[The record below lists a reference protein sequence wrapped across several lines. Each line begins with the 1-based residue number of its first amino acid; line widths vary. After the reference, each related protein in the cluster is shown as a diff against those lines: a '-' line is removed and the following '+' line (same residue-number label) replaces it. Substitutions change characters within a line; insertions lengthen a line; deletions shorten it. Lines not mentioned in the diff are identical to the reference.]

1 MKRLLLAPLIFTL
14 FSPIGLMAH
23 EEEAED
29 FSKIIQE
36 IKECTDKGN
45 CSDFQ
50 SESFEKQCDYDYQ
63 IKKMKEQGTPQLNGV
78 PVISPLCPDIDSLK
92 SKAIKLVIKKYDKKL
107 KKRLEG
113 TGVNPSYMAE
123 AASKCNVSVR
133 AGTHQPTTWSVM
145 EWFEVNV
152 CKGQVKL
159 IDLTKR

>member
-1 MKRLLLAPLIFTL
+1 RYLLAPLIFTL
-14 FSPIGLMAH
+14 LSPVGLMAH
-23 EEEAED
+23 DKEAED

-36 IKECTDKGN
+36 LKECSDKVN
-45 CSDFQ
+45 CADQ
-50 SESFEKQCDYDYQ
+50 ESFEQKCDYDYQ
-63 IKKMKEQGTPQLNGV
+63 IQKMKEQGTPQLNGV

-113 TGVNPSYMAE
+113 TGANPAYKAWVYDD
-123 AASKCNVSVR
+123 CNVSVK
-133 AGTHQPTTWSVM
+133 AGTHQHETFSAM
-145 EWFEVNV
+145 EWFDVDV

>member
-1 MKRLLLAPLIFTL
+1 MRPLLAAPLIFTL
-14 FSPIGLMAH
+14 LSPVGLMAH
-23 EEEAED
+23 DKEAED

-36 IKECTDKGN
+36 LKECSDKVN
-45 CSDFQ
+45 CADQ
-50 SESFEKQCDYDYQ
+50 ESFEQKCDYDYQ
-63 IKKMKEQGTPQLNGV
+63 IQKMKEQGTPQLNGV

-123 AASKCNVSVR
+123 AKSKCYVTVR

-145 EWFEVNV
+145 EWFEVDV
-152 CKGQVKL
+152 CKRKVQLK
-159 IDLTKR
+159 DLTRRQ